1 MVARKRKA
9 RAMKRKYI
17 YPIIVVLA
25 LMTSFVLW
33 LVTKPLQAPSL
44 QLTTIDGHL
53 ISLDKPFTKMLLLNF
68 WATDC
73 PGCVR
78 EMPHLISF
86 YQRHQGDMD
95 VIAIAMPYD
104 SPTEV
109 LTFSKNHAL
118 PFPVALDAEGRAVK
132 SMKVMVTPTSFL
144 LDKNGHVLRQFI
156 GEIDFVRLEKL
167 ITMSK
172 EGTS

>member
-1 MVARKRKA
+1 MKSKYVYLVVA
-9 RAMKRKYI
+9 
-17 YPIIVVLA
+17 LA
-25 LMTSFVLW
+25 LMTAFVLW

-78 EMPHLISF
+78 EMPRLVSF
-86 YQRHQGDMD
+86 YQRHQGNID
-95 VIAIAMPYD
+95 VIAVAMPYD
-104 SPTEV
+104 PPTEV
-109 LTFSKNHAL
+109 LAFSKNHAL
-118 PFPVALDAEGRAVK
+118 PFTVALDTEGRAVK